1 MFHWLPVTP
10 WALAG
15 GLVVMTVAATLQ
27 STIGFGFAV
36 LSVPVL
42 LMIDPQLAP
51 VPQLLCAVPLT
62 LSMAWRERDALDLR
76 GIWWVIGGRLIGALL
91 GLQLLMVASKQLLD
105 VVIALIVLAAV
116 AAIAAVRRVPR
127 TPFTEVAAGTASG
140 VSSLVS
146 SIGGPPLA
154 LLYRDA
160 SGGTLRSSM
169 AAIFT
174 IGLAITITTRAV
186 AGEIS
191 RVDLEVA
198 ACLLP
203 AVLLGFWSSRFFLGR
218 VEGGGLKRAILVVA
232 SLAAVGLLARA
243 AFAHG

>member
-1 MFHWLPVTP
+1 MIDWLPVTP

-15 GLVVMTVAATLQ
+15 GLVVMALAATLQ

-42 LMIDPQLAP
+42 LMIDPHLAP

-62 LSMAWRERDALDLR
+62 LSMAWRERRDLDLS
-76 GIWWVIGGRLIGALL
+76 GISWVIGGRLIGALL
-91 GLQLLMVASKQLLD
+91 GLQLLVLASKRLLD
-105 VVIALIVLAAV
+105 VVIALIVLGAV
-116 AAIAAVRRVPR
+116 ASLAWVRRIPR
-127 TPFTEVAAGTASG
+127 NPFTELAAGTASG

-169 AAIFT
+169 AAIFA

-191 RVDLEVA
+191 QTDLVLA

-218 VEGGGLKRAILVVA
+218 VEGAPLKRAILGVA
-232 SLAAVGLLARA
+232 SLATLALIARA
-243 AFAHG
+243 AFAYG